1 MAGESTGE
9 IIKSLA
15 VNVIIAVSKGV
26 AAVLTG
32 SGAML
37 AETLHSFADCGNQ
50 LLLLQGVRAT
60 RRPPDRAH
68 PFGYGR
74 NMYFYSFIVAL
85 LLFFGGG
92 VFSIYEGVHKLEH
105 PEPVEDTGIALIIL
119 LVSIGLEGWSTLGNI
134 RAMNQRRGSLG
145 FYRYLRA
152 TKDSDLIVVFG
163 ENSAAVLGLTFAI
176 AALGLA
182 HQTGDSRW
190 DAIGSIAIGGVLVLV
205 AAFLAREVKS
215 LLVGEAADPALVRS
229 FEELAE
235 LDPNVDRVL
244 NVLTLQQGPGEI
256 IVAAKLQFR
265 PGMDTDTLVEAIN
278 AFERALKA
286 KVPEVRWSFIEPD
299 NTD

>member
-9 IIKSLA
+9 IWKSLA
-15 VNVIIAVSKGV
+15 VNLIIAVSKAI

-74 NMYFYSFIVAL
+74 AMYFYSFIVAL

-105 PEPVEDTGIALIIL
+105 PEPVEDAGIALIIL
-119 LVSIGLEGWSTLGNI
+119 VVSIALEGWSTIGNI
-134 RAMNQRRGSLG
+134 RTMNQRRGKVG
-145 FYRYLRA
+145 FFRYLRA

-163 ENSAAVLGLTFAI
+163 ENSAAVLGLAFAI
-176 AALGLA
+176 AALALS

-190 DAIGSIAIGGVLVLV
+190 DSVGSIAIGGVLVLV
-205 AAFLAREVKS
+205 ATFLAREVKS

-235 LDPNVDRVL
+235 LDPNVERVL

-265 PGMDTDTLVEAIN
+265 AGMDTDTLVEAIN

-286 KVPEVRWSFIEPD
+286 RVPEVRWSFIEPD

>member
-9 IIKSLA
+9 ILKSLA
-15 VNVIIAVSKGV
+15 VNVVIAVSKGV
-26 AAVLTG
+26 AAVITG

-74 NMYFYSFIVAL
+74 AMYFYSFIVAL

-92 VFSIYEGVHKLEH
+92 VFSIYEGVHKIEH
-105 PEPVEDTGIALIIL
+105 PEPVESTGVAVIIL
-119 LVSIGLEGWSTLGNI
+119 VMSIALEGWSTLGNI

-163 ENSAAVLGLTFAI
+163 ENSAAVLGLLFAI
-176 AALGLA
+176 AALALA
-182 HQTGDSRW
+182 HETGDSRW

-265 PGMDTDTLVEAIN
+265 PGMDTDALVEAIN